1 VAQWGGT
8 EATEADRMRV
18 HVSCCLGLEIH
29 AWTNDVWAAMASIGS
44 DLARHP
50 ADGIHG
56 GGSCGEQGIGE

>member
-1 VAQWGGT
+1 
-8 EATEADRMRV
+8 MRV

-50 ADGIHG
+50 AGGIHG
-56 GGSCGEQGIGE
+56 RGSCGEQGIGE